1 MKDRFD
7 LESEIMKLHDFVD
20 HIKSAV
26 EYLQENDIDHTVADN
41 MSNMLI
47 GIGTLINIHAE
58 KMHDTMCQCFKL
70 DEYNPEYGCSECSDN
85 HA

>member
-7 LESEIMKLHDFVD
+7 LESEIMKLHDLAGT
-20 HIKSAV
+20 IESAV
-26 EYLQENDIDHTVADN
+26 DYLMENEIDYTVADN

-47 GIGTLINIHAE
+47 GISTLIHIHAD
-58 KMHDTMCQCFKL
+58 KMHDTMSQCFKL
-70 DEYNPEYGCSECSDN
+70 DEYNPEYGCGECSDN